1 MSKVLL
7 TKRELMRLSDGKGAT
22 SVLESIIC
30 TMDDME
36 MNEDLTLNRLVDL
49 VHEVYKF
56 ELERYQDLIDELNVN
71 GCSIDD
77 IIVIE
82 DK

>member
-7 TKRELMRLSDGKGAT
+7 TKRELMNLSDGKGAT
-22 SVLESIIC
+22 SVLESMIC

-49 VHEVYKF
+49 VHEVYKL
-56 ELERYQDLIDELNVN
+56 ELERYQDLIDELHVN

>member
-1 MSKVLL
+1 MN
-7 TKRELMRLSDGKGAT
+7 LSDGKGAT
-22 SVLESIIC
+22 SVLESMIC

-49 VHEVYKF
+49 VHEVYKL
-56 ELERYQDLIDELNVN
+56 ELERYQDLIDELHVN